1 METVGFVGLGKMG
14 TPMAVNIQKAGYPMV
29 VYDISE
35 GATRPLLEGGAR
47 LAGSPAEAASLS
59 EVLFTSLPRPQ
70 VVERVVKG
78 PEGILEGIQPGAI
91 YLDMSTCGP
100 DTIRG
105 LEPLFQEKGAHV
117 MDTPVLSSPLDAI
130 DRGVILMVG
139 GERGIFDRLHPM
151 FDVFADNVIYTGGLG
166 TACICKVVH
175 NMTTATVLQAVAEG
189 LTLGLKAGV
198 ELPILLESGS
208 KSAVGPLIPR
218 LSRTVFQGR
227 FDPPDFTLDLGR
239 KDLGLAT
246 ELGRRNDVPL
256 PVGSL
261 VEQLLMQAMNRGWG
275 ERDRTVAVLLQE
287 ETAGVEM
294 RSSDGV

>member
-14 TPMAVNIQKAGYPMV
+14 TPMAVNIRKAGYPMV

-35 GATRPLLEGGAR
+35 VATKPLLEEGAR
-47 LAGSPAEAASLS
+47 LAGSPS
-59 EVLFTSLPRPQ
+59 EVARASEILFTSLPRPQ

-78 PEGILEGIQPGAI
+78 PEGILEGIQKGAI

-105 LEPLFQEKGAHV
+105 LEPLLQEKGAHV

-130 DRGVILMVG
+130 ERGVILMVG
-139 GERGIFDRLHPM
+139 GEKGIFDRLHPL
-151 FDVFADNVIYTGGLG
+151 FDVFSDKVIYTGGLG

-189 LTLGLKAGV
+189 LTLGMKAGV
-198 ELPILLESGS
+198 KLPILLESGT
-208 KSAVGPLIPR
+208 KSAIGSLTPR

-227 FDPPDFTLDLGR
+227 FEPPDFTLDLGR

-261 VEQLLMQAMNRGWG
+261 VEQLMMQAMNRGWG
-275 ERDRTVAVLLQE
+275 EKDRTVAVVLQE
-287 ETAGVEM
+287 ETAGVEI
-294 RSSDGV
+294 RLA